1 MACVVETADR
11 PAVQGRATARMFVM
25 EIGSAL
31 ASGMREFERGL
42 SACVAL
48 WGHDWLRW
56 DLARA
61 IQSSAK
67 RRGFEKAVSS
77 GVRYSH

>member
-11 PAVQGRATARMFVM
+11 PAVLGSYYSANVVM
-25 EIGSAL
+25 GIGSAQ

-61 IQSSAK
+61 SCKTQRI
-67 RRGFEKAVSS
+67 
-77 GVRYSH
+77 